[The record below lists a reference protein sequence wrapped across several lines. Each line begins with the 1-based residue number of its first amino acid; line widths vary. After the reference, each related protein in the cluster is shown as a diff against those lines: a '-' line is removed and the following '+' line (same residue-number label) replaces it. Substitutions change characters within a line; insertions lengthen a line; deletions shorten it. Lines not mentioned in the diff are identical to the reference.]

1 MLSEVDEFLDEMLP
15 RQLAAEQALC
25 RGDAGPRSGTWSQ
38 RDPVTVFGAAGG
50 LRRGWDEVSST
61 SRWIASRF
69 SGLRDYEFEL
79 VAAGASGG
87 LAYTVGFEHKTVS
100 VDGEA
105 ATYTLR
111 VTHVYRREN
120 DARRTVHRHGDHVGR
135 DSGLTSGT
143 VQQPSTPRSAAS
155 APPRSPAT

>member
-1 MLSEVDEFLDEMLP
+1 MVSEVDEFLDAMLP

-25 RGDAGPRSGTWSQ
+25 RGDAEPRSGTWSQ

-61 SRWIASRF
+61 TRWIAGRF

-79 VAAGASGG
+79 VAASASGD

-100 VDGEA
+100 VDGEPV
-105 ATYTLR
+105 TYTLR
-111 VTHVYRREN
+111 VTHVYRRE
-120 DARRTVHRHGDHVGR
+120 DGLWKTVHRHGDHATPG
-135 DSGLTSGT
+135 SGT
-143 VQQPSTPRSAAS
+143 AERLS
-155 APPRSPAT
+155 PPRSGESEPSRSSST